1 MAAHGLTENHERS
14 LLASVQYAAQL
25 LRQCEE
31 ILAASDRPS
40 PLNRYTG
47 GLTPPQRKI
56 VEDYLHRLHQQLL
69 RFLDAAG
76 LSPAPA
82 RISAVHALHNAM
94 MFVENALEEMRGGY
108 LRGYGAVSPEAEQL
122 LDGAVSELQADVR
135 EIETFLTGASTDVL
149 RTHLDSLDPSDPIA
163 EDLRTLERII
173 TTHGLV
179 DLRASLTLIVDR
191 ALEATFE
198 VAVIGRVSSGK
209 SSLLNALVG
218 AAVLPTGILP
228 MTSVPTR
235 LRRGSPP
242 TILITYAHGG
252 AVSYSI
258 HRLGEFVTEAHNP
271 GNEKRVARVLV
282 DYPSDLLPP
291 GVAFVDTPGLGSVAS
306 RGALQTF
313 AYLPRCDHAAFLFDA
328 TAPLAE
334 EDLVLLAF
342 LHDASITTSVLLS
355 KADLLSA
362 DDLRRVQT
370 YVASEIQRRLGV
382 AVGVRPVSVMPSHA
396 DLLRAWV
403 AEDVVPLGTEA
414 VARRHQALVRK
425 VEILRAQAGAM
436 LEPRT
441 AHRGPGVPRAGEAAA
456 TAARLRDV
464 SAALERHSRELLSLS
479 ERREAIV
486 NAALASAVEKL
497 VDGIGVGGGSV
508 ESVRVELSRPAQ
520 DEAER
525 VAHDLERL
533 SRDVRSAL
541 AEAAS
546 AGGLDGPPEALDTHR
561 EVPLIAVPSLSP
573 PGKPPA
579 WTRVSA
585 SLLRKWTA
593 DRLQELWAPA
603 LDRAVAAYLDV
614 LKRWATD
621 GLAQVREEFES
632 GSRPLLAQL
641 TPDVAPTSDSATTA
655 PVDADLRWLRR
666 AKHPH
671 TTRDGVPSPSSQE

>member
-1 MAAHGLTENHERS
+1 MAVHGLTENHERG

-25 LRQCEE
+25 IRQCEE

-76 LSPAPA
+76 IAPPPA
-82 RISAVHALHNAM
+82 RIGAVHALTNAM
-94 MFVENALEEMRGGY
+94 MFVDNTLEEMRGRY
-108 LRGYGAVSPEAEQL
+108 LRGYGEISAEAERL
-122 LDGAVSELQADVR
+122 LDGAVSEMQAQVR
-135 EIETFLTGASTDVL
+135 EIESFLTGASADVL
-149 RTHLDSLDPSDPIA
+149 RTRLDALVSGDPIA
-163 EDLRTLERII
+163 ADLKALERII

-179 DLRASLTLIVDR
+179 DLRASLTLLVDR

-198 VAVIGRVSSGK
+198 VAVVGRVSSGK

-218 AAVLPTGILP
+218 AQVLPTGVLP
-228 MTSVPTR
+228 MTLVPTR
-235 LRRGSPP
+235 LRRGS
-242 TILITYAHGG
+242 TAAIHVTYAHGRT
-252 AVSYSI
+252 VSYGI
-258 HRLGEFVTEAHNP
+258 DHLGEFVTEAHNP

-334 EDLVLLAF
+334 EDLALLAF
-342 LHDASITTSVLLS
+342 LHDAGITTSVLLS
-355 KADLLSA
+355 KADLLGS
-362 DDLRRVQT
+362 DDLHRVQT
-370 YVASEIQRRLGV
+370 YVAGEIQKRLGV
-382 AVGVRPVSVMPSHA
+382 AVGVRAVSVLPSHA
-396 DLLRAWV
+396 DLLSAWI
-403 AEDVVPLGTEA
+403 AHDVVPLGTEA
-414 VARRHQALVRK
+414 VARRHDALVRK
-425 VEILRAQAGAM
+425 VAILRAQAAAM
-436 LEPRT
+436 LEQRT
-441 AHRGPGVPRAGEAAA
+441 ARGRQPAVHAGQTAAI
-456 TAARLRDV
+456 AARLQDL
-464 SAALERHSRELLSLS
+464 SAALERNSRELLSLS
-479 ERREAIV
+479 ERREPIV
-486 NAALASAVEKL
+486 QAALASAGEKL
-497 VDGIGVGGGSV
+497 VNGFGGGDDSV
-508 ESVRVELSRPAQ
+508 ESVLVQLARPAR

-525 VAHDLERL
+525 LAHDLERL
-533 SRDVRSAL
+533 SGDVRSAL
-541 AEAAS
+541 TDAAS
-546 AGGLDGPPEALDTHR
+546 AAGMVGPPEAPDSHR
-561 EVPLIAVPSLSP
+561 EVPLLTVPSLSSL
-573 PGKPPA
+573 GKPPA
-579 WTRVSA
+579 WKRLSA

-621 GLAQVREEFES
+621 GLAQLREEFES

-641 TPDVAPTSDSATTA
+641 TPDVAPASGSANTA
-655 PVDADLRWLRR
+655 PVESDLQWLRQ
-666 AKHPH
+666 AKEPN
-671 TTRDGVPSPSSQE
+671 TSRDGVPSPSFQE

>member
-1 MAAHGLTENHERS
+1 MAVHGLTENHERG

-25 LRQCEE
+25 IRQCEE

-76 LSPAPA
+76 ISPPTA

-94 MFVENALEEMRGGY
+94 MFVENALEEMRGQY

-122 LDGAVSELQADVR
+122 LDGAVSEMQAQVR
-135 EIETFLTGASTDVL
+135 EIESFLTGASADVL
-149 RTHLDSLDPSDPIA
+149 RTRLDALAPGDPIGENLKA
-163 EDLRTLERII
+163 LERII

-179 DLRASLTLIVDR
+179 DLRASLTLLVDR

-198 VAVIGRVSSGK
+198 VAVVGRVSSGK
-209 SSLLNALVG
+209 SSLLNALIG
-218 AAVLPTGILP
+218 AQVLPTGILP

-235 LRRGSPP
+235 LRRGSEAA
-242 TILITYAHGG
+242 LHVTYAHGRT
-252 AVSYSI
+252 VSYGLE
-258 HRLGEFVTEAHNP
+258 RLGEFVTEAHNP

-334 EDLVLLAF
+334 EDLALLAF
-342 LHDASITTSVLLS
+342 LHEAGITTSVLLS
-355 KADLLSA
+355 KADLLSG
-362 DDLRRVQT
+362 DDLQRVQT
-370 YVASEIQRRLGV
+370 YVASELRDRLGV
-382 AVGVRPVSVMPSHA
+382 AVGVRPVSVMRSHA
-396 DLLRAWV
+396 DLLRAWI

-414 VARRHQALVRK
+414 VSRRHQALVRK
-425 VEILRAQAGAM
+425 VEVLCAQAAAM
-436 LEPRT
+436 LEQRI
-441 AHRGPGVPRAGEAAA
+441 AHPGPRAPRASEAAA
-456 TAARLRDV
+456 IASRLRDV
-464 SAALERHSRELLSLS
+464 SAALERNSRELLSLS

-486 NAALASAVEKL
+486 NAALTSAGDKL
-497 VDGIGVGGGSV
+497 ADGFGRGDLSAESV
-508 ESVRVELSRPAQ
+508 EVELARPAH

-525 VAHDLERL
+525 VAHDLEHL
-533 SRDVRSAL
+533 ADDVRSAL
-541 AEAAS
+541 AAAAS
-546 AGGLDGPPEALDTHR
+546 AVGMVGPHEALDAHR
-561 EVPLIAVPSLSP
+561 EVPLITLPSLPP

-579 WTRVSA
+579 WTRLSS
-585 SLLRKWTA
+585 SLVRKWTA
-593 DRLQELWAPA
+593 DRLQKQWAPA
-603 LDRAVAAYLDV
+603 VDRAVAAYLDV
-614 LKRWATD
+614 LKRWAID
-621 GLAQVREEFES
+621 GLAQLREEFES

-655 PVDADLRWLRR
+655 PIESDVRWLRQ
-666 AKHPH
+666 AKHPN
-671 TTRDGVPSPSSQE
+671 TPRDGVPSPTIQE